1 MSELKSRFEFL
12 KLPYDG
18 DFVYV
23 KRHIFEEE
31 LGGTKIHFFEPGFI
45 FDGCENKIIRKD
57 VFWED
62 ALVRGY
68 KTNGFLF
75 SSEEEWKEYAKKKF
89 LEFKDTI
96 LVEAEYSDDEICN
109 LNFHWGN

>member
-1 MSELKSRFEFL
+1 MNDIKSRYEFL
-12 KLPYDG
+12 KIPYDG

-23 KRHIFEEE
+23 KRHMFEEE
-31 LGGTKIHFFEPGFI
+31 LCGTKIHFFEPGFI
-45 FDGCENKIIRKD
+45 FDDCENKIRRKD

-75 SSEEEWKEYAKKKF
+75 SSKEEWEEYAKNKF
-89 LEFKDTI
+89 LEFKDTL
-96 LVEAEYSDDEICN
+96 LVEPDEHCDDEIFD
-109 LNFHWGN
+109 LNFHW

>member
-1 MSELKSRFEFL
+1 MSDSKSRYEFL
-12 KLPYDG
+12 KIPWEG

-23 KRHIFEEE
+23 KKHKFEEE

-45 FDGCENKIIRKD
+45 FDDCENKIRRKD

-75 SSEEEWKEYAKKKF
+75 SSKEEWEEYAKKKF
-89 LEFKDTI
+89 LACKDTL
-96 LVEAEYSDDEICN
+96 LVEVEPESDNEIFD
-109 LNFHWGN
+109 LEFHW